1 MLNNL
6 DSIDALQLKEMIW
19 KIYSLVAIEQQEE

>member
-19 KIYSLVAIEQQEE
+19 KIYSLAAIEQQEE